1 MLDSLSLACI
11 LCATYCVVTAE
22 KDDPITKTAYAGE
35 NVTFQCEQQGGT
47 MLWQKGRMVT
57 IFENDAL
64 VPSDQIQVTKYEL
77 ETSGAYDL
85 TLKMV
90 EVDDKGRYSC
100 LVRTGDDNDQPVK
113 VYKLDVQ
120 EGIRT
125 TEKATAP
132 PPAPVV
138 ESTFAPVVIDITEP
152 SGTTESNEIAPRKMD
167 EMGTE
172 EKTDSPTRAGKEV
185 NKAETEATTGA
196 APKTHTKI
204 STLIPVLVSFVFCV
218 FIL

>member
-1 MLDSLSLACI
+1 MTREGTRVSFAPVTTTINPSRSVPRKSQLKLLIHGKVSLARPTGRWT
-11 LCATYCVVTAE
+11 AT
-22 KDDPITKTAYAGE
+22 
-35 NVTFQCEQQGGT
+35 
-47 MLWQKGRMVT
+47 
-57 IFENDAL
+57 
-64 VPSDQIQVTKYEL
+64 
-77 ETSGAYDL
+77 
-85 TLKMV
+85 
-90 EVDDKGRYSC
+90 DKGLEIEEEEEPDLKLPLTKSR
-100 LVRTGDDNDQPVK
+100 PFK